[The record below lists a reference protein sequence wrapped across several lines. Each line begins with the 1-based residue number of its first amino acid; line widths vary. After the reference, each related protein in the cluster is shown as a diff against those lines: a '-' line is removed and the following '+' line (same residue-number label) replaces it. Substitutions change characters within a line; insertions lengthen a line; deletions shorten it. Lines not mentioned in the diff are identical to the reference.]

1 MLSIKPLA
9 GKPDHCILEAA
20 ALQASLDPVVAES
33 RHLHFIDEVQR
44 LTSF

>member
-9 GKPDHCILEAA
+9 VKLDHCILEA

-33 RHLHFIDEVQR
+33 HHLHFIDELQR